1 MVVKEFLKKK
11 LEMIAVMSV
20 TIIADVFPIIAIM
33 AGLWIVK
40 RAAIFFGLEGLA
52 PIQILI
58 TFSEVF
64 MVILYIITVI
74 LSMIAIYKL
83 FKEGEL

>member
-1 MVVKEFLKKK
+1 
-11 LEMIAVMSV
+11 MIAVISV
-20 TIIADVFPIIAIM
+20 TIIADVFPIISVM
-33 AGLWIVK
+33 AGLKIVMS
-40 RAAIFFGLEGLA
+40 AARFFGLEGYT
-52 PIQILI
+52 PIKILI

-64 MVILYIITVI
+64 MVVLYIITVI